1 MNQDFWN
8 LIKKGDDA
16 AFSQLYNQYSDMLYG
31 YGMKII
37 ANDDL
42 VCEAIQNL
50 FVYIFEKRETLSC
63 PDSLKAYLYSSLKR
77 SLVRTISKKNSITSF
92 ASNRIDESRY
102 DFKLTID
109 IETAL
114 IQGEYKQQYLTQLQ
128 ESLDTLSPQQREVIY
143 LKYYNACSND
153 EISEILGINNQIVR
167 NIASIALK
175 KIRENGNFKAICVPF
190 IL

>member
-8 LIKKGDDA
+8 LIKKGDQS

-31 YGMKII
+31 YGMKIT
-37 ANDDL
+37 ADDDL

-50 FVYIFEKRETLSC
+50 FVYIFEKRERLSY
-63 PDSLKAYLYSSLKR
+63 PASVKAYLYASLKR
-77 SLVRTISKKNSITSF
+77 LLIRELSKKNSFRLLAFEQIQ
-92 ASNRIDESRY
+92 EGHY
-102 DFKLTID
+102 DFNLTID

-114 IQGEYKQQYLTQLQ
+114 IEGEYKEQYLSQLQ
-128 ESLDTLSPQQREVIY
+128 ESLNTLSPQQREVIY
-143 LKYYNACSND
+143 LKYYNECSND

-175 KIRENGNFKAICVPF
+175 KIRENGNFRAIYIPF